1 MNSPRSGTIRAMT
14 RPVAYD
20 AVEQALAAGGSAVHA
35 SEAHG
40 CLVGAL
46 CARRIYLPAEW
57 LEEILADP
65 AGQGV
70 ITDVTGPLADL
81 YATSGNDLAGDE
93 FDFRPLLPADE
104 APIQD
109 RVDAL
114 AEWCQGFLYGFG
126 ASGTALERSLS
137 GEVQEFLTDVAEMTR
152 ADASG
157 PGVGEA
163 EEEAYAEL
171 VEYLRMGVQLIY
183 DELAAVR
190 AAQPAN
196 HSQH

>member
-1 MNSPRSGTIRAMT
+1 MNGCRSGTIRAMST
-14 RPVAYD
+14 PVAFD

-46 CARRIYLPAEW
+46 CARRVYLPAEW

-65 AGQGV
+65 NGPGLL
-70 ITDVTGPLADL
+70 TEVTGPLADL
-81 YATSGNDLAGDE
+81 YAASGRELAGDE
-93 FDFRPLLPADE
+93 FDFRPLLPADH
-104 APIQD
+104 APIRD
-109 RVDAL
+109 RVEAM

-137 GEVQEFLTDVAEMTR
+137 AEVQEFLADVAEMTR

-157 PGVGEA
+157 PAVGEA
-163 EEEAYAEL
+163 EEEAYFEL
-171 VEYLRMGVQLIY
+171 IEYLRMGVQLAY
-183 DELAAVR
+183 DELAGVR
-190 AAQPAN
+190 AGQPATP
-196 HSQH
+196 SQH